1 VSLNEVPPT
10 VAAEALNTPS
20 GTVLYDSG
28 LQPREATSAALSQ
41 SGARMDPAGTMTL
54 GNASA
59 STLTG
64 QSNLRAMAAS
74 VARETGV
81 ARITLNRTATGWT
94 FDGAI
99 NPTVFGL
106 VTYTDKN
113 PGLDGLMKDIERSVG
128 LTNPDKEFL
137 KSICR
142 EAARRFGAQVT
153 FTDTMDRS
161 VHPYRRVTEVVFSKT
176 DPSGAQIQAT
186 TQITQVH
193 SDAVCPA
200 CGVPNG
206 AIGGGGSFSGPPGV
220 SRPHD
225 AINAAKLRDAIIDV
239 LGVFG
244 VGADVDNWTKDVVG
258 VGYGKKGPATSEN
271 KQCTACENAQGE
283 FTLLQRAGGAA
294 PVGNQFQNATPDQLA
309 QYVNDKIENI
319 VSGVEAIVNASP
331 GGNGRPDNRTHL
343 INRAAI

>member
-1 VSLNEVPPT
+1 LVASGNVSLNEVPPT

-41 SGARMDPAGTMTL
+41 WGARMDPAGTMTL

-153 FTDTMDRS
+153 FTDTRWIDRFTRIDAS
-161 VHPYRRVTEVVFSKT
+161 LKSCSRKPIRAERKFRRRRRYDRKLWIW
-176 DPSGAQIQAT
+176 PSMKK
-186 TQITQVH
+186 
-193 SDAVCPA
+193 
-200 CGVPNG
+200 
-206 AIGGGGSFSGPPGV
+206 
-220 SRPHD
+220 
-225 AINAAKLRDAIIDV
+225 AA
-239 LGVFG
+239 
-244 VGADVDNWTKDVVG
+244 
-258 VGYGKKGPATSEN
+258 
-271 KQCTACENAQGE
+271 
-283 FTLLQRAGGAA
+283 
-294 PVGNQFQNATPDQLA
+294 
-309 QYVNDKIENI
+309 
-319 VSGVEAIVNASP
+319 
-331 GGNGRPDNRTHL
+331 
-343 INRAAI
+343 